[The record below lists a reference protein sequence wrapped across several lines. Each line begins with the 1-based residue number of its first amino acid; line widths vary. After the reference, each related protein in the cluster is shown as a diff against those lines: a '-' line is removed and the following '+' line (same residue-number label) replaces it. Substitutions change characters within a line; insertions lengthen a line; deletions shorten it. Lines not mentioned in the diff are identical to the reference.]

1 MSNEAASKLAH
12 LRWKGTTPEQR
23 TANAVAMNAAKR
35 RSMTKKQISEQA
47 RAAAN
52 ARWKRVKE
60 SGAQEVSKSGS
71 RKVRKGSGKPGG
83 GRRKK

>member
-35 RSMTKKQISEQA
+35 RSMTKKQISAQA

-60 SGAQEVSKSGS
+60 SGGSSTDQRQGVKKGS
-71 RKVRKGSGKPGG
+71 RKRGG